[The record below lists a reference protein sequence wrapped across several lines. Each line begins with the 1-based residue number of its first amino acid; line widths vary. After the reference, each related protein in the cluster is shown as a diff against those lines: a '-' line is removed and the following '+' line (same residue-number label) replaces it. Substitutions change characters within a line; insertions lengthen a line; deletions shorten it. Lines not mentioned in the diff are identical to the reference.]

1 MKIND
6 INRDL
11 GVSSNS
17 TESLQSRKIELQ
29 QEEVALD
36 EEQGKAEEV
45 SISPASIEISK
56 AAEMM
61 ERESPERTARIQAI
75 QKAVQEGTY
84 EVDPAKVA
92 EKMILDILW
101 E

>member
-17 TESLQSRKIELQ
+17 TESLQSRKIEPQ
-29 QEEVALD
+29 QEEVAIA
-36 EEQGKAEEV
+36 EEQGKGEEV

-56 AAEMM
+56 VAEMM
-61 ERESPERTARIQAI
+61 ERESPERIAKIQAI
-75 QKAVQEGTY
+75 EKAVQEGTY
-84 EVDPAKVA
+84 EIDPTKVA
-92 EKMILDILW
+92 EKMILGILS